1 MAYSEQARNNART
14 YYIRHSVTNVD
25 AANYAGISLP
35 TFMSWKKKAKADGDN
50 WDLQRS
56 ALRMAGGG
64 MGDMTTEI
72 LEDFA
77 GQFKMAMEQLKD
89 DKDIPPIQ
97 RAETLAKLSDSYVKT
112 MRAASSSN
120 SNLDQLAV
128 SLEVLK
134 DLGIFIQKAYPEFAE
149 NFLEVLQP
157 FGTELSK
164 KYG

>member
-1 MAYSEQARNNART
+1 MAYSDEFRDNART
-14 YYIRHSVTNVD
+14 YYIRHSVTNAD
-25 AANYAGISLP
+25 AASYAGVSVP
-35 TFMSWKKKAKADGDN
+35 TFLNWKKKAKAEGDN

-89 DKDIPPIQ
+89 DKTIPPIQ

-112 MRAASSSN
+112 MKAASSSN
-120 SNLDQLAV
+120 SNLDQLSV
-128 SLEVLK
+128 SLEVLQ

-149 NFLEVLQP
+149 QFLEILQP